1 MRRITV
7 LITLLAAVGSAQ
19 AQRLAEPSTG
29 LSVHPQ
35 AGYSETIAP
44 PCPPRIAAI
53 AIRRPND
60 SDTG

>member
-19 AQRLAEPSTG
+19 AQRLTEPSTG
-29 LSVHPQ
+29 LSVQPP
-35 AGYSETIAP
+35 AGYSATIAP
-44 PCPPRIAAI
+44 PRPPSIPAI

>member
-19 AQRLAEPSTG
+19 AQRLTEPSTG
-29 LSVHPQ
+29 LSVQPP
-35 AGYSETIAP
+35 AGYSATIAP
-44 PCPPRIAAI
+44 SRPPSIAAI

-60 SDTG
+60 SDNG